1 MELEDLP
8 WPGELEEEEE
18 EEVENASAAATEE
31 EVKAGTSQEILGAE
45 EEEVEEEGPEVG
57 LDLDL
62 NCEFQPQESTDEE
75 EDEMA
80 KAWLQAHPAHTVGA
94 CPPLPPPRHVYA
106 PVEHLSE
113 TERAESWN
121 HLPQERDPSQT
132 LETSQTETDVRIE
145 GTKVTDFPSQE
156 GGELAQAERPVTE
169 PKLNFLCS
177 PLIVIQNNFATPD
190 LPLLTCLIQHQEF
203 ESDSLFQQSEL
214 EFAPLRGIPDKSE
227 DTEWLARP
235 SEVSEALFQATSET
249 SSDLVNSCLSI
260 SQHPLTGSTFG
271 SQRSFPSEQENNGEN
286 ATPNAPDELKS
297 LNDSDNYD
305 NALLSFMSW
314 QMEKDSQ
321 QPEGNLADKDQVSA
335 SAISDVSDESIDAG
349 RNNSFGSAC
358 SQDQYWEQEALQQ
371 TEACLASKDQTSFPC
386 ENTPPPSEMP
396 YSFLRCMLERGKGAP
411 FTSVNH
417 LKDVCLGAPA
427 AVELRPKM
435 DSFESFEGNEHLQ
448 KEFSYFFKQ
457 KERRDFLVSSQVH
470 AKAPEIKYIGKVA
483 VPNSHEQVSEAYI
496 LSRGLEFSKLEAS
509 GGPFSTVK
517 SNLDETSEQLYFQEE
532 RTQKAASTFGEK
544 NVDATENVAFEA
556 VIASIESSK
565 QESPIRGIQT
575 DINKPLADDSQERE
589 PPKSDLSPLN
599 YNDENSFMDKLK
611 HPKYQSTPGVFE
623 PAASKPLLHKEDD
636 GGSSL
641 SRDPDL
647 KSPPNAPQNILK
659 GLQGKAESGIVTS
672 YGDAEYSSLY
682 KTADVHSERLAEL
695 QREVDHSNLG
705 ISQTFPTPLPSFVPQ
720 EPTSESNYPFPRLR
734 MLRISP
740 DTLPTALTAGDTSKG
755 GKVAIS
761 QSKLKPDITNTLEDS
776 DIAAHSSLSFEGLSH
791 FAVTPEGHLSE
802 EAPKASA
809 HLGLANQNTGT
820 SPVIPTSYSQRE
832 KPNILH
838 QDGYRTDQEPAVLA
852 FPGQAD
858 QKNGLSTM
866 TPTSYS
872 RREKPGIFYQQ
883 VPTGGYLPEEIPK
896 APATGTSPVRTNS
909 YSQREKPNILHQ
921 DGYRTDQEP
930 AVLAFP
936 GQADQK
942 NGLSTM
948 TPTSYSRREKPGIFY
963 QQVPTGGYLPEE
975 IPKAPATGTSPVR
988 TNSYSQREKPN
999 ILHQDGYR
1007 TDQEP
1012 AVLAFPGQADQK
1024 NGLSTMTPTS
1034 YSRREKPGIF
1044 YQQVPTGGY
1053 LPEEIPK
1060 APATGTSPVRTNSYS
1075 QREKPNILH
1084 QDGYRTDQEPAV
1096 LAFPGQADQKNGLS
1110 TMTPTSY
1117 SRREKPGIFY
1127 QQVPTGGY
1135 LPEEIPKAPATGTS
1149 PVRTNSYSQR
1159 EKPNILHQDG
1169 YRTDQEP
1176 AVLAFPGQA
1185 DQKNGLSTMT
1195 PTSYSRR
1202 EKPGIFYQQV
1212 PTGGY
1217 LPEEIPKAP
1226 ATGTSPVRTNSYSQ
1240 REKPNILHQDGYR
1253 TDQEPAVL
1261 AFPGQADQKNG
1272 LSTMTPTSYSRR
1284 EKPGIFYQQ
1293 VPTGGYLPEE
1303 IPKAPA
1309 TGTSP
1314 VRTNSYSQRE
1324 KPNILHQDG
1333 YRTDQ
1338 EPAVLAFPG
1347 QADQKNGLST
1357 MTPTSYSRR
1366 EKPGIFYQQVPT
1378 GGYLPEEIPKAPA
1391 TGTSPVRTNS
1401 YSQRE
1406 KPNILHQDGYRTD
1419 QEPAVLAFPGQAD
1432 QKNGLSTMTPTSY
1445 SRREKPGIFYQQ
1457 VPTGGYLPEEIPKA
1471 PATGTSPVRTN
1482 SYSQRE
1488 KPNILHQDGYRTDQ
1502 EPAVLAFPGQADQ
1515 KNGLSTM
1522 TPTSYSRREKPGIF
1536 YQQVPTGGY
1545 LPEEIPK
1552 APATGTSPVRT
1563 NSYSQ
1568 REKPNILHQDGY
1580 RTDQEP
1586 AVLAFPGQADQKN
1599 GLSTMTPTS
1608 YSRREKPGIFYQQV
1622 PTGGYLPEEIP
1633 KAPATGTSPVRTN
1646 SYSQRE
1652 KPNILHQDGYR
1663 TDQEPAVLAFPGQAD
1678 QKNGLSTMT
1687 PTSYSRREKP
1697 GIFYQQVPT
1706 GGYLPEEIP
1715 KAPAAPTLSNQQ
1727 KLPTG
1732 VSTSYSQSDKP
1743 GVFYQ
1748 HALTGGRLP
1757 ENIMKTSAAPGTTDQ
1772 KFDVPVSPPTSYT
1785 GPTVFYQ
1792 QELPKSH
1799 LSEETVRGSAL
1810 PGPAAQN
1817 IGITA
1822 LPSASYSHGEKPHT
1836 FYHQAFPESYL
1847 NHPAWKVSVAP
1858 GSVDQKIGAAVVPS
1872 TYSHDV
1878 KPGSFPQEELP
1889 DRHFTGETQKVSP
1902 VLRPAGQKPEVSTV
1916 HSSSYSKGMKPG
1928 IFYQHPLS
1936 DSRPGK
1942 EPLDVLA
1949 VSGSAEKTHSPTVT
1963 FASQPHKETANAF
1976 YQQTLSDSHLTE
1988 EALPVYVIPGLRD
2001 QKTPLPSE
2009 LPVSY
2014 SHRAKNL
2021 PEDVIVSTDSGPADK
2036 TADIPTVSSS
2046 SYQHKKKP
2054 TVPYHQELPDRP
2066 VPAGTQ
2072 KASLVSRSVDQ
2083 KSGTSHPYGEMPS
2096 VFYQQE
2102 LPDSHSTEKSTK
2114 TLIPGPAD
2122 QKTDLPT
2129 VPPTSPSHAE
2139 KPIFP
2144 YQLTLPGSHLP
2155 EDAFKASPVSKSSD
2169 ELSGISTKTSASY
2182 SNKERPSISH
2192 QQKFPDSRLTEDAQ
2206 VSGTTRSEDQ
2216 KTGTTVSVSPTS
2228 YSQKVRPGI
2237 SYQQV
2242 LPSHL
2247 SEEALQTS
2255 ATTRPADQSI
2265 AMPIVTST
2273 SSSQREKPQ
2282 IFYQQAL
2289 PGSHLPGEPL
2299 KVSAAPRPPDQN
2311 TGAPAVSSSSYLPG
2325 EESII
2330 FYQPGLSGNS
2340 LSAETF
2346 KSPGI
2351 SGLTDQK
2358 TSIPAGPSASGSHP
2372 VREKSIIF
2380 YQNDLP
2386 TSPLTAETL
2395 RVAAVPVPT
2404 EQKTGTPA
2412 GPSGSHPVDGKF
2424 IIFLPDGHL
2433 PKEASD
2439 VLTSPGAVD
2448 LKTGEPPVYSNSY
2461 FGEKPIVFH
2470 HQALSDSQ
2478 RTEKGHKVS
2487 VVSGPA
2493 DQKTGLPFITS
2504 SYSSLELPD
2513 RPLTENTGQVS
2524 VVPGPT
2530 DQKTAI
2536 PTVPSASH
2544 SYIER
2549 PTVSYQLEFPDR
2561 SEKALEVLGGAGPTE
2576 QKTEIPVVPSIP
2588 YYGERPS
2595 GSYQQELP
2603 DFPEE
2608 ALQVLGVAGV
2618 VSSSPYSKDEMP
2630 LIASQQEL
2638 PDLTKISLKAVGP
2651 GSTDQKTEAQIVSSS
2666 SREKPSGF
2674 YQQELPNTGEDA
2686 LGGFV
2691 HPGPFVQKVEKATV
2705 PLTYHPSQELPASH
2719 LPEESLKVST
2729 GSALAAQ
2736 TPGTPTGLSS
2746 SYFHREKF
2754 SDVYPKASP
2763 DHVLTENSLK
2773 ASTVPGVSDQNR
2785 RPAVSSGSHSHK
2797 EKHKISAADLL
2808 DDEKSE
2814 LPTVTHRSYLH
2825 RKKPAVSSGIGPD
2838 DQKTPLPTAFHGSY
2852 LQKVKPLVFIQ
2863 KQLPDRDH
2871 YEDIP
2876 KISTVY
2882 ESTAVNT
2889 GVPVPLPVSYAHR
2902 EKLDTSRGFPQEL
2915 PDRYLTE
2922 DALKVSSYLGQA
2934 EQISGLPIV
2943 SPGTYSHSEKHQL
2956 VSEHVQDNLNSPESY
2971 SLIANSIP
2979 LNSQIDDGVICKP
2992 ESSGFGDVGYEE
3004 TQHIDHGS
3012 KTLKEIR
3019 TLLMEAENIALKR
3032 YNFPAPLVPFR
3043 DVNDVS
3049 FIKSKKVV
3057 CFKDPSVTD
3066 ICTQREAFTEEVPHV
3081 ECIQKDIGTQT
3092 NLNCRS
3098 GVENWEFISSTTIRS
3113 PLQEAYSTRV
3123 AFDETFRQ
3131 YEASRS
3137 VMRSEPEGCSAGF
3150 GNKIFIPMMTFIK
3163 SDSSSDVSDGCCSWN
3178 SNLPESLESVSDVF
3192 LNFFP
3197 YASSKTSITDSREE
3211 DGFSESDDGC
3221 GSVDS
3226 LAAHVRYLL
3235 QCESSLNQAK
3245 QILKNAEE
3253 EECRVRAHAWNL
3265 KFNLGH
3271 DCGYSIS
3278 ELNEDDRR
3286 KVEEIKAKLFGHG
3299 RATHVSEGLCSP
3311 QGIGCVPEAVC
3322 GHIVIES
3329 HEKGCFRTLTAEQ
3342 PRPDSRHCVFQS
3354 VEPSD
3359 SIRGRRSPSS
3369 WRGRHINLSR
3379 SIDQSNTHLKVWN
3392 SFQLHSHPPFEKLAP
3407 DDIKISKG
3415 VGMPFHTNMDS
3426 HPLGLVEPTFVPAK
3440 EMDFPSPESMK
3451 QFTTSITF
3459 SSHGHSKYIS
3469 DTSVFKIGVTT
3480 ESSQDT
3486 GPSLGVF
3493 KSRIPEE
3500 QISPRDL
3507 KQKIFS
3513 PSSLKR
3519 QSHSPV
3525 TILAEDSR
3533 QRHKLPADCEHSHQ
3547 KQKPLERSGFKASH
3561 SVPSVTSNCSNFK
3574 GVHFSGKDTII
3585 SPDKLSSTLEVKEK
3599 NVTVTPDLPS
3609 CIFIEGRELFEQSHS
3624 PHTDHQMRKYSS
3636 PSCPDIA
3643 SCIFLEQRELFEQ
3656 CKAPQVDHD
3665 NREDHSFFPKCQDY
3679 VVADLPS
3686 DFLDQ
3691 QQCRSP
3697 DVDDDMRKEQ
3707 FPLSQGQGWVVE
3719 KIQHM
3724 PQSHFSN
3731 MINVDA
3737 KVSNLISQS
3746 APDHCTADS
3755 PPPSNRK
3762 ALSCVRI
3769 TLCPKTSSKLDSGTL
3784 DERFHSLDTASK
3796 TKINSKCNFD
3806 LRTIPSRSLEPT
3818 SKLLTCKPIAKDQ
3831 ESLGFLGPESPL
3843 DLEVT
3848 QSSLPDSKTISQ
3860 DLKTKLPQNSQIV
3873 TSRQT
3878 QVNKSDLEGYSKPE
3892 GTPVSADGSP
3902 KQSKALFPSSS
3913 TKLSSDA
3920 ITQITTESPEKTTF
3934 SSEIF
3939 INVEDHGQEV
3949 LGPMAQKPP
3958 ELASVCSVQQIT
3970 SSHGKDGQPVLLPY
3984 KPSGS
3989 SKMYY
3994 VPQLK
3999 TLPSCLDSRSDTTI
4013 ESSHSG
4019 SNDAIAPDFPAEML
4033 GTRDDDLSTTVN
4045 IKHTEGI
4052 YSKRAVTKVK
4062 KPPQKDNAGSGDTT
4076 VQDKE
4081 TENLPD
4087 TESIKQ
4093 KEEIHVK
4100 RTIPQEFCPEK
4111 EGSLEIDISESE
4123 CHSAFENTTHSVFR
4137 SAKFYFHH
4145 PVHLPHEQD
4154 FCHESLGRSV
4164 FMKHSWKD
4172 FFHHHSEH
4180 SCLPPPGP
4188 IADKTKMDYTR
4199 IKSLSIN
4206 LNLGENEKMHT
4217 LKNQAKDPKGKRQT
4231 NDQKKDQKVTPEL
4244 TTQCTMSLNEL
4255 WNKFQERQKQQ
4266 KSPGNCDKKELSLVE
4281 RLDRLAKLL
4290 QNPITHSLQASES
4303 TQDDSRGG
4311 RGVRGWRTG
4320 KRQHQQRG
4328 KLQRKQCKSLERG
4341 HNTGDFRKSRV
4352 LSHCGGKSN
4361 KIKIEQ
4367 VKLDKYI
4374 LRKQPDFDYASN
4386 TSSDSRLSEESELL
4400 TDSPNIFSSTNSL
4413 MDSDVLTQ
4421 TDRDV
4426 TLNERSSSISTIDT
4440 ARLIQAFG
4448 QERLYV
4454 SPRRIKL
4461 YSSVANQQRRYLEKR
4476 CKYSKSALGTGYP
4489 QMTSEHTRRRHIQEA
4504 NHISSDSI
4512 SSAGSFLTLDSTLY
4526 NGETVHMLNKGV
4538 QAGNLEIVTG
4548 TKKYTRD
4555 VGVTFPTPSS
4565 SEARL
4570 EEDSDV
4576 TSWSEE
4582 KNKEKRF
4589 FSNYLQNKNLRK
4601 IKPNSCEGSLDLR
4614 RKTCLRFTAL
4624 VSPGLNQ

>member
-1 MELEDLP
+1 
-8 WPGELEEEEE
+8 
-18 EEVENASAAATEE
+18 
-31 EVKAGTSQEILGAE
+31 
-45 EEEVEEEGPEVG
+45 
-57 LDLDL
+57 
-62 NCEFQPQESTDEE
+62 
-75 EDEMA
+75 MA

-113 TERAESWN
+113 TEA
-121 HLPQERDPSQT
+121 
-132 LETSQTETDVRIE
+132 
-145 GTKVTDFPSQE
+145 F
-156 GGELAQAERPVTE
+156 
-169 PKLNFLCS
+169 
-177 PLIVIQNNFATPD
+177 
-190 LPLLTCLIQHQEF
+190 PLLRVGADKILMV
-203 ESDSLFQQSEL
+203 
-214 EFAPLRGIPDKSE
+214 PGIPDKSE

-647 KSPPNAPQNILK
+647 KSPPNAPQNILSK
-659 GLQGKAESGIVTS
+659 PRSVIPVLKSFPLSEKAYNWVVGLGETQSSSFQYDINNLNLTEKVGSSNIIFAMKVSTSDSWVLQDLKQQTFEEVADSSDYNLEGLQGKAESGIVTS

-838 QDGYRTDQEPAVLA
+838 Q
-852 FPGQAD
+852 
-858 QKNGLSTM
+858 
-866 TPTSYS
+866 
-872 RREKPGIFYQQ
+872 
-883 VPTGGYLPEEIPK
+883 EIPK
-896 APATGTSPVRTNS
+896 APATGTSPV
-909 YSQREKPNILHQ
+909 I
-921 DGYRTDQEP
+921 
-930 AVLAFP
+930 
-936 GQADQK
+936 
-942 NGLSTM
+942 
-948 TPTSYSRREKPGIFY
+948 PT
-963 QQVPTGGYLPEE
+963 
-975 IPKAPATGTSPVR
+975 
-988 TNSYSQREKPN
+988 
-999 ILHQDGYR
+999 
-1007 TDQEP
+1007 
-1012 AVLAFPGQADQK
+1012 
-1024 NGLSTMTPTS
+1024 
-1034 YSRREKPGIF
+1034 
-1044 YQQVPTGGY
+1044 
-1053 LPEEIPK
+1053 
-1060 APATGTSPVRTNSYS
+1060 
-1075 QREKPNILH
+1075 
-1084 QDGYRTDQEPAV
+1084 
-1096 LAFPGQADQKNGLS
+1096 
-1110 TMTPTSY
+1110 
-1117 SRREKPGIFY
+1117 
-1127 QQVPTGGY
+1127 
-1135 LPEEIPKAPATGTS
+1135 
-1149 PVRTNSYSQR
+1149 
-1159 EKPNILHQDG
+1159 
-1169 YRTDQEP
+1169 
-1176 AVLAFPGQA
+1176 
-1185 DQKNGLSTMT
+1185 
-1195 PTSYSRR
+1195 
-1202 EKPGIFYQQV
+1202 
-1212 PTGGY
+1212 
-1217 LPEEIPKAP
+1217 
-1226 ATGTSPVRTNSYSQ
+1226 
-1240 REKPNILHQDGYR
+1240 
-1253 TDQEPAVL
+1253 
-1261 AFPGQADQKNG
+1261 
-1272 LSTMTPTSYSRR
+1272 
-1284 EKPGIFYQQ
+1284 
-1293 VPTGGYLPEE
+1293 
-1303 IPKAPA
+1303 
-1309 TGTSP
+1309 
-1314 VRTNSYSQRE
+1314 
-1324 KPNILHQDG
+1324 
-1333 YRTDQ
+1333 
-1338 EPAVLAFPG
+1338 
-1347 QADQKNGLST
+1347 
-1357 MTPTSYSRR
+1357 
-1366 EKPGIFYQQVPT
+1366 
-1378 GGYLPEEIPKAPA
+1378 
-1391 TGTSPVRTNS
+1391 
-1401 YSQRE
+1401 
-1406 KPNILHQDGYRTD
+1406 
-1419 QEPAVLAFPGQAD
+1419 
-1432 QKNGLSTMTPTSY
+1432 
-1445 SRREKPGIFYQQ
+1445 
-1457 VPTGGYLPEEIPKA
+1457 
-1471 PATGTSPVRTN
+1471 
-1482 SYSQRE
+1482 
-1488 KPNILHQDGYRTDQ
+1488 
-1502 EPAVLAFPGQADQ
+1502 
-1515 KNGLSTM
+1515 
-1522 TPTSYSRREKPGIF
+1522 
-1536 YQQVPTGGY
+1536 
-1545 LPEEIPK
+1545 
-1552 APATGTSPVRT
+1552 
-1563 NSYSQ
+1563 
-1568 REKPNILHQDGY
+1568 
-1580 RTDQEP
+1580 
-1586 AVLAFPGQADQKN
+1586 
-1599 GLSTMTPTS
+1599 
-1608 YSRREKPGIFYQQV
+1608 
-1622 PTGGYLPEEIP
+1622 
-1633 KAPATGTSPVRTN
+1633 

-2638 PDLTKISLKAVGP
+2638 PDLTKISLKA
-2651 GSTDQKTEAQIVSSS
+2651 
-2666 SREKPSGF
+2666 
-2674 YQQELPNTGEDA
+2674 ELPNT
-2686 LGGFV
+2686 
-2691 HPGPFVQKVEKATV
+2691 
-2705 PLTYHPSQELPASH
+2705 
-2719 LPEESLKVST
+2719 
-2729 GSALAAQ
+2729 
-2736 TPGTPTGLSS
+2736 
-2746 SYFHREKF
+2746 
-2754 SDVYPKASP
+2754 
-2763 DHVLTENSLK
+2763 
-2773 ASTVPGVSDQNR
+2773 
-2785 RPAVSSGSHSHK
+2785 
-2797 EKHKISAADLL
+2797 DLL

-2882 ESTAVNT
+2882 ESTA
-2889 GVPVPLPVSYAHR
+2889 
-2902 EKLDTSRGFPQEL
+2902 EL

-2922 DALKVSSYLGQA
+2922 DALK
-2934 EQISGLPIV
+2934 
-2943 SPGTYSHSEKHQL
+2943 
-2956 VSEHVQDNLNSPESY
+2956 
-2971 SLIANSIP
+2971 
-2979 LNSQIDDGVICKP
+2979 IDDGVICKP
-2992 ESSGFGDVGYEE
+2992 ESS
-3004 TQHIDHGS
+3004 
-3012 KTLKEIR
+3012 
-3019 TLLMEAENIALKR
+3019 
-3032 YNFPAPLVPFR
+3032 VPFR

-3049 FIKSKKVV
+3049 FIKSKK
-3057 CFKDPSVTD
+3057 
-3066 ICTQREAFTEEVPHV
+3066 
-3081 ECIQKDIGTQT
+3081 KDIGTQT

-3137 VMRSEPEGCSAGF
+3137 
-3150 GNKIFIPMMTFIK
+3150 
-3163 SDSSSDVSDGCCSWN
+3163 SDSSSD
-3178 SNLPESLESVSDVF
+3178 
-3192 LNFFP
+3192 
-3197 YASSKTSITDSREE
+3197 TSITDSREE

-4601 IKPNSCEGSLDLR
+4601 IKPNSCEGVSWFVPVES
-4614 RKTCLRFTAL
+4614 RKSGSKKENLPKIY
-4624 VSPGLNQ
+4624 SPGIAWFEPVTKNKPWREPLREQNWQKQCMSRGRLGGPGGDGGRVPLRPFVRATLQEALQLHRPDFISRSGERVKRLKLLVQERKLQSIFQSEREALFNTVRPLPRRVVLTVQSNTPIGKKEMIQRTKRIYEQLPEVKKKREEEKRKSDYKSYRLRAQHYKSKVTNRLLGRKVPWD

>member
-1 MELEDLP
+1 
-8 WPGELEEEEE
+8 
-18 EEVENASAAATEE
+18 
-31 EVKAGTSQEILGAE
+31 
-45 EEEVEEEGPEVG
+45 
-57 LDLDL
+57 
-62 NCEFQPQESTDEE
+62 
-75 EDEMA
+75 MA

-647 KSPPNAPQNILK
+647 KSPPNAPQNILSK
-659 GLQGKAESGIVTS
+659 PRSVIPVLKSFPLSEKAYNWVVGLGETQSSSFQYDINNLNLTEKVGSSNIIFAMKVSTSDSWVLQDLKQQTFEEVADSSDYNLGK
-672 YGDAEYSSLY
+672 D
-682 KTADVHSERLAEL
+682 
-695 QREVDHSNLG
+695 VDHSNLG

-858 QKNGLSTM
+858 QKN
-866 TPTSYS
+866 
-872 RREKPGIFYQQ
+872 
-883 VPTGGYLPEEIPK
+883 
-896 APATGTSPVRTNS
+896 
-909 YSQREKPNILHQ
+909 
-921 DGYRTDQEP
+921 
-930 AVLAFP
+930 
-936 GQADQK
+936 
-942 NGLSTM
+942 
-948 TPTSYSRREKPGIFY
+948 
-963 QQVPTGGYLPEE
+963 
-975 IPKAPATGTSPVR
+975 
-988 TNSYSQREKPN
+988 
-999 ILHQDGYR
+999 
-1007 TDQEP
+1007 
-1012 AVLAFPGQADQK
+1012 
-1024 NGLSTMTPTS
+1024 
-1034 YSRREKPGIF
+1034 
-1044 YQQVPTGGY
+1044 
-1053 LPEEIPK
+1053 
-1060 APATGTSPVRTNSYS
+1060 
-1075 QREKPNILH
+1075 
-1084 QDGYRTDQEPAV
+1084 
-1096 LAFPGQADQKNGLS
+1096 
-1110 TMTPTSY
+1110 
-1117 SRREKPGIFY
+1117 
-1127 QQVPTGGY
+1127 
-1135 LPEEIPKAPATGTS
+1135 
-1149 PVRTNSYSQR
+1149 
-1159 EKPNILHQDG
+1159 
-1169 YRTDQEP
+1169 
-1176 AVLAFPGQA
+1176 
-1185 DQKNGLSTMT
+1185 
-1195 PTSYSRR
+1195 
-1202 EKPGIFYQQV
+1202 
-1212 PTGGY
+1212 
-1217 LPEEIPKAP
+1217 
-1226 ATGTSPVRTNSYSQ
+1226 
-1240 REKPNILHQDGYR
+1240 
-1253 TDQEPAVL
+1253 
-1261 AFPGQADQKNG
+1261 
-1272 LSTMTPTSYSRR
+1272 
-1284 EKPGIFYQQ
+1284 
-1293 VPTGGYLPEE
+1293 
-1303 IPKAPA
+1303 
-1309 TGTSP
+1309 
-1314 VRTNSYSQRE
+1314 
-1324 KPNILHQDG
+1324 
-1333 YRTDQ
+1333 
-1338 EPAVLAFPG
+1338 
-1347 QADQKNGLST
+1347 
-1357 MTPTSYSRR
+1357 
-1366 EKPGIFYQQVPT
+1366 
-1378 GGYLPEEIPKAPA
+1378 
-1391 TGTSPVRTNS
+1391 
-1401 YSQRE
+1401 
-1406 KPNILHQDGYRTD
+1406 
-1419 QEPAVLAFPGQAD
+1419 
-1432 QKNGLSTMTPTSY
+1432 
-1445 SRREKPGIFYQQ
+1445 
-1457 VPTGGYLPEEIPKA
+1457 
-1471 PATGTSPVRTN
+1471 
-1482 SYSQRE
+1482 
-1488 KPNILHQDGYRTDQ
+1488 
-1502 EPAVLAFPGQADQ
+1502 
-1515 KNGLSTM
+1515 
-1522 TPTSYSRREKPGIF
+1522 
-1536 YQQVPTGGY
+1536 
-1545 LPEEIPK
+1545 
-1552 APATGTSPVRT
+1552 
-1563 NSYSQ
+1563 
-1568 REKPNILHQDGY
+1568 
-1580 RTDQEP
+1580 
-1586 AVLAFPGQADQKN
+1586 
-1599 GLSTMTPTS
+1599 
-1608 YSRREKPGIFYQQV
+1608 
-1622 PTGGYLPEEIP
+1622 
-1633 KAPATGTSPVRTN
+1633 
-1646 SYSQRE
+1646 
-1652 KPNILHQDGYR
+1652 
-1663 TDQEPAVLAFPGQAD
+1663 
-1678 QKNGLSTMT
+1678 
-1687 PTSYSRREKP
+1687 
-1697 GIFYQQVPT
+1697 
-1706 GGYLPEEIP
+1706 
-1715 KAPAAPTLSNQQ
+1715 
-1727 KLPTG
+1727 
-1732 VSTSYSQSDKP
+1732 
-1743 GVFYQ
+1743 
-1748 HALTGGRLP
+1748 GGRLP

-4504 NHISSDSI
+4504 LQLHRPDFISRSGERVKRLKLLVQERKLQSI
-4512 SSAGSFLTLDSTLY
+4512 FQSEREALFNTVRPLPRRVVLT
-4526 NGETVHMLNKGV
+4526 V
-4538 QAGNLEIVTG
+4538 QSNTPIGKKEMIQR
-4548 TKKYTRD
+4548 TK
-4555 VGVTFPTPSS
+4555 
-4565 SEARL
+4565 
-4570 EEDSDV
+4570 
-4576 TSWSEE
+4576 
-4582 KNKEKRF
+4582 
-4589 FSNYLQNKNLRK
+4589 RK
-4601 IKPNSCEGSLDLR
+4601 
-4614 RKTCLRFTAL
+4614 
-4624 VSPGLNQ
+4624 

>member
-113 TERAESWN
+113 TEVSSDINVLTQLMTQHLFCLKLFQRAESWN

-260 SQHPLTGSTFG
+260 SQHPLT
-271 SQRSFPSEQENNGEN
+271 E
-286 ATPNAPDELKS
+286 
-297 LNDSDNYD
+297 
-305 NALLSFMSW
+305 
-314 QMEKDSQ
+314 
-321 QPEGNLADKDQVSA
+321 
-335 SAISDVSDESIDAG
+335 
-349 RNNSFGSAC
+349 
-358 SQDQYWEQEALQQ
+358 
-371 TEACLASKDQTSFPC
+371 
-386 ENTPPPSEMP
+386 
-396 YSFLRCMLERGKGAP
+396 
-411 FTSVNH
+411 
-417 LKDVCLGAPA
+417 
-427 AVELRPKM
+427 
-435 DSFESFEGNEHLQ
+435 
-448 KEFSYFFKQ
+448 
-457 KERRDFLVSSQVH
+457 
-470 AKAPEIKYIGKVA
+470 
-483 VPNSHEQVSEAYI
+483 
-496 LSRGLEFSKLEAS
+496 
-509 GGPFSTVK
+509 
-517 SNLDETSEQLYFQEE
+517 
-532 RTQKAASTFGEK
+532 
-544 NVDATENVAFEA
+544 
-556 VIASIESSK
+556 
-565 QESPIRGIQT
+565 
-575 DINKPLADDSQERE
+575 
-589 PPKSDLSPLN
+589 
-599 YNDENSFMDKLK
+599 
-611 HPKYQSTPGVFE
+611 
-623 PAASKPLLHKEDD
+623 
-636 GGSSL
+636 
-641 SRDPDL
+641 
-647 KSPPNAPQNILK
+647 

-740 DTLPTALTAGDTSKG
+740 DTLPTALTA
-755 GKVAIS
+755 
-761 QSKLKPDITNTLEDS
+761 
-776 DIAAHSSLSFEGLSH
+776 
-791 FAVTPEGHLSE
+791 
-802 EAPKASA
+802 
-809 HLGLANQNTGT
+809 
-820 SPVIPTSYSQRE
+820 
-832 KPNILH
+832 
-838 QDGYRTDQEPAVLA
+838 A

-858 QKNGLSTM
+858 QKN
-866 TPTSYS
+866 
-872 RREKPGIFYQQ
+872 
-883 VPTGGYLPEEIPK
+883 
-896 APATGTSPVRTNS
+896 
-909 YSQREKPNILHQ
+909 
-921 DGYRTDQEP
+921 
-930 AVLAFP
+930 
-936 GQADQK
+936 
-942 NGLSTM
+942 
-948 TPTSYSRREKPGIFY
+948 
-963 QQVPTGGYLPEE
+963 
-975 IPKAPATGTSPVR
+975 
-988 TNSYSQREKPN
+988 
-999 ILHQDGYR
+999 
-1007 TDQEP
+1007 
-1012 AVLAFPGQADQK
+1012 
-1024 NGLSTMTPTS
+1024 
-1034 YSRREKPGIF
+1034 
-1044 YQQVPTGGY
+1044 
-1053 LPEEIPK
+1053 
-1060 APATGTSPVRTNSYS
+1060 
-1075 QREKPNILH
+1075 
-1084 QDGYRTDQEPAV
+1084 
-1096 LAFPGQADQKNGLS
+1096 
-1110 TMTPTSY
+1110 
-1117 SRREKPGIFY
+1117 
-1127 QQVPTGGY
+1127 
-1135 LPEEIPKAPATGTS
+1135 
-1149 PVRTNSYSQR
+1149 
-1159 EKPNILHQDG
+1159 
-1169 YRTDQEP
+1169 
-1176 AVLAFPGQA
+1176 
-1185 DQKNGLSTMT
+1185 
-1195 PTSYSRR
+1195 
-1202 EKPGIFYQQV
+1202 
-1212 PTGGY
+1212 
-1217 LPEEIPKAP
+1217 
-1226 ATGTSPVRTNSYSQ
+1226 
-1240 REKPNILHQDGYR
+1240 
-1253 TDQEPAVL
+1253 
-1261 AFPGQADQKNG
+1261 
-1272 LSTMTPTSYSRR
+1272 
-1284 EKPGIFYQQ
+1284 
-1293 VPTGGYLPEE
+1293 
-1303 IPKAPA
+1303 
-1309 TGTSP
+1309 
-1314 VRTNSYSQRE
+1314 
-1324 KPNILHQDG
+1324 
-1333 YRTDQ
+1333 
-1338 EPAVLAFPG
+1338 
-1347 QADQKNGLST
+1347 
-1357 MTPTSYSRR
+1357 
-1366 EKPGIFYQQVPT
+1366 
-1378 GGYLPEEIPKAPA
+1378 
-1391 TGTSPVRTNS
+1391 
-1401 YSQRE
+1401 
-1406 KPNILHQDGYRTD
+1406 
-1419 QEPAVLAFPGQAD
+1419 
-1432 QKNGLSTMTPTSY
+1432 
-1445 SRREKPGIFYQQ
+1445 
-1457 VPTGGYLPEEIPKA
+1457 
-1471 PATGTSPVRTN
+1471 
-1482 SYSQRE
+1482 
-1488 KPNILHQDGYRTDQ
+1488 
-1502 EPAVLAFPGQADQ
+1502 
-1515 KNGLSTM
+1515 
-1522 TPTSYSRREKPGIF
+1522 
-1536 YQQVPTGGY
+1536 
-1545 LPEEIPK
+1545 
-1552 APATGTSPVRT
+1552 
-1563 NSYSQ
+1563 
-1568 REKPNILHQDGY
+1568 
-1580 RTDQEP
+1580 
-1586 AVLAFPGQADQKN
+1586 
-1599 GLSTMTPTS
+1599 
-1608 YSRREKPGIFYQQV
+1608 
-1622 PTGGYLPEEIP
+1622 
-1633 KAPATGTSPVRTN
+1633 
-1646 SYSQRE
+1646 
-1652 KPNILHQDGYR
+1652 
-1663 TDQEPAVLAFPGQAD
+1663 
-1678 QKNGLSTMT
+1678 
-1687 PTSYSRREKP
+1687 
-1697 GIFYQQVPT
+1697 
-1706 GGYLPEEIP
+1706 
-1715 KAPAAPTLSNQQ
+1715 
-1727 KLPTG
+1727 
-1732 VSTSYSQSDKP
+1732 
-1743 GVFYQ
+1743 
-1748 HALTGGRLP
+1748 
-1757 ENIMKTSAAPGTTDQ
+1757 
-1772 KFDVPVSPPTSYT
+1772 
-1785 GPTVFYQ
+1785 
-1792 QELPKSH
+1792 
-1799 LSEETVRGSAL
+1799 
-1810 PGPAAQN
+1810 
-1817 IGITA
+1817 
-1822 LPSASYSHGEKPHT
+1822 
-1836 FYHQAFPESYL
+1836 
-1847 NHPAWKVSVAP
+1847 
-1858 GSVDQKIGAAVVPS
+1858 AAVVPS

-2380 YQNDLP
+2380 YQNDL
-2386 TSPLTAETL
+2386 
-2395 RVAAVPVPT
+2395 VAAVPVPT

-2412 GPSGSHPVDGKF
+2412 GPSGSHPVDGK
-2424 IIFLPDGHL
+2424 
-2433 PKEASD
+2433 
-2439 VLTSPGAVD
+2439 
-2448 LKTGEPPVYSNSY
+2448 
-2461 FGEKPIVFH
+2461 
-2470 HQALSDSQ
+2470 
-2478 RTEKGHKVS
+2478 
-2487 VVSGPA
+2487 
-2493 DQKTGLPFITS
+2493 
-2504 SYSSLELPD
+2504 
-2513 RPLTENTGQVS
+2513 
-2524 VVPGPT
+2524 
-2530 DQKTAI
+2530 
-2536 PTVPSASH
+2536 
-2544 SYIER
+2544 

-2666 SREKPSGF
+2666 SREKPS
-2674 YQQELPNTGEDA
+2674 
-2686 LGGFV
+2686 
-2691 HPGPFVQKVEKATV
+2691 
-2705 PLTYHPSQELPASH
+2705 
-2719 LPEESLKVST
+2719 EESLK
-2729 GSALAAQ
+2729 

-4062 KPPQKDNAGSGDTT
+4062 KPPQKDNAEYLK
-4076 VQDKE
+4076 Q
-4081 TENLPD
+4081 
-4087 TESIKQ
+4087 KQ
-4093 KEEIHVK
+4093 KEITSRRV
-4100 RTIPQEFCPEK
+4100 
-4111 EGSLEIDISESE
+4111 
-4123 CHSAFENTTHSVFR
+4123 
-4137 SAKFYFHH
+4137 
-4145 PVHLPHEQD
+4145 
-4154 FCHESLGRSV
+4154 
-4164 FMKHSWKD
+4164 M
-4172 FFHHHSEH
+4172 
-4180 SCLPPPGP
+4180 
-4188 IADKTKMDYTR
+4188 TKMTR
-4199 IKSLSIN
+4199 
-4206 LNLGENEKMHT
+4206 
-4217 LKNQAKDPKGKRQT
+4217 
-4231 NDQKKDQKVTPEL
+4231 PE
-4244 TTQCTMSLNEL
+4244 
-4255 WNKFQERQKQQ
+4255 
-4266 KSPGNCDKKELSLVE
+4266 
-4281 RLDRLAKLL
+4281 
-4290 QNPITHSLQASES
+4290 
-4303 TQDDSRGG
+4303 
-4311 RGVRGWRTG
+4311 
-4320 KRQHQQRG
+4320 
-4328 KLQRKQCKSLERG
+4328 
-4341 HNTGDFRKSRV
+4341 
-4352 LSHCGGKSN
+4352 
-4361 KIKIEQ
+4361 
-4367 VKLDKYI
+4367 
-4374 LRKQPDFDYASN
+4374 
-4386 TSSDSRLSEESELL
+4386 
-4400 TDSPNIFSSTNSL
+4400 
-4413 MDSDVLTQ
+4413 
-4421 TDRDV
+4421 
-4426 TLNERSSSISTIDT
+4426 ERSS
-4440 ARLIQAFG
+4440 
-4448 QERLYV
+4448 
-4454 SPRRIKL
+4454 
-4461 YSSVANQQRRYLEKR
+4461 
-4476 CKYSKSALGTGYP
+4476 
-4489 QMTSEHTRRRHIQEA
+4489 
-4504 NHISSDSI
+4504 
-4512 SSAGSFLTLDSTLY
+4512 
-4526 NGETVHMLNKGV
+4526 
-4538 QAGNLEIVTG
+4538 
-4548 TKKYTRD
+4548 
-4555 VGVTFPTPSS
+4555 
-4565 SEARL
+4565 
-4570 EEDSDV
+4570 
-4576 TSWSEE
+4576 
-4582 KNKEKRF
+4582 
-4589 FSNYLQNKNLRK
+4589 LQ
-4601 IKPNSCEGSLDLR
+4601 
-4614 RKTCLRFTAL
+4614 
-4624 VSPGLNQ
+4624 